1 MSVLGPTE
9 FGAILICARA
19 IHVLEGVR
27 ELSMTKDDDG
37 AVTLA
42 RSKLLSVV
50 ESNGYRLEVEPFR
63 LLKTDEKSV

>member
-1 MSVLGPTE
+1 
-9 FGAILICARA
+9 
-19 IHVLEGVR
+19 VLEGVR

-37 AVTLA
+37 SVTLA
-42 RSKLLSVV
+42 LSKLLSVI

>member
-1 MSVLGPTE
+1 MSVLGETE
-9 FGAILICARA
+9 LGAVLVCARA
-19 IHVLEGVR
+19 VQVLEGVR
-27 ELSMTKDDDG
+27 DLSMTKDDDG

-42 RSKLLSVV
+42 RSKLLSVI